1 MLLVILA
8 LNPSQLVQTW
18 LLIVVLLFFITFIY
32 TSTQESIQGVD
43 DSSLQSK
50 KQNITLTALLEDQ
63 GDPTRWR
70 SLIEP
75 AMQKLMER
83 HPDLDIEFNYTT
95 SPYNVT
101 RLKILSALEAKA
113 PIDLI
118 TIDQIWLGEFAG
130 KGLLSDL
137 SNFTET
143 WGRQSNWY
151 QANWDGGVYQDKV
164 FGIWA
169 WTDVRG
175 IWYWKDLLDESGV
188 EPQSLMTWE
197 GYIDAAR
204 KLNSALRPHGIEG
217 VHLTGADH
225 SPDLWPLTFGC

>member
-1 MLLVILA
+1 MLPVILA

-32 TSTQESIQGVD
+32 ASTQESIQGVD

-83 HPDLDIEFNYTT
+83 HPDLDIEFNYTI

-101 RLKILSALEAKA
+101 HSKSALDFR
-113 PIDLI
+113 IY
-118 TIDQIWLGEFAG
+118 
-130 KGLLSDL
+130 S
-137 SNFTET
+137 
-143 WGRQSNWY
+143 
-151 QANWDGGVYQDKV
+151 
-164 FGIWA
+164 
-169 WTDVRG
+169 
-175 IWYWKDLLDESGV
+175 
-188 EPQSLMTWE
+188 SL
-197 GYIDAAR
+197 
-204 KLNSALRPHGIEG
+204 
-217 VHLTGADH
+217 
-225 SPDLWPLTFGC
+225 